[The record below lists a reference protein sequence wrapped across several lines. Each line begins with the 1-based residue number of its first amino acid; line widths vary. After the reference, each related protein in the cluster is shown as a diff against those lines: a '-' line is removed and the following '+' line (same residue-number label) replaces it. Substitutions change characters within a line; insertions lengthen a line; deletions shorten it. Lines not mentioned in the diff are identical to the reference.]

1 MNLLDDGKLREEL
14 FYSIALTLVPQIG
27 AVQGRVLVETM
38 GSAAAVFK
46 SRKQSLEK
54 IAGIGPVRAGN
65 IKNFDG
71 LNRVERELIFLEKFR
86 IRPLLFHQPGY
97 PNRLKHCEDPP
108 LVLFY
113 RGNADLEHQRIV
125 SIVGTRRPTEHG
137 KHCITQY
144 LEAWTGTEILVVSG
158 LAYGIDHTAHK
169 AALKNGLKTVAVM
182 ANGMD
187 IVYPAAHK
195 GLARDMTRHGGLLT
209 EFISGTQPDK
219 QNFPRRNRIVAGL
232 CDALLVVETDVKGG
246 SMITAE
252 LASGYN
258 REVFALPG
266 RINDDRSAGCNFLIR
281 ENRARLSL
289 DPDDLL
295 RFMNWDPPASRPRQ
309 QELFADLGEDER
321 AIVKALAMANLDIEQ
336 ARAIA
341 ELPWPRFH
349 TALLNLEIN
358 GTVRRLPGNIICLGK
373 GG

>member
-1 MNLLDDGKLREEL
+1 MNFLDDGKLREEL

-27 AVQGRVLVETM
+27 AVQARVLVETM
-38 GSAAAVFK
+38 GSAAAVFR
-46 SRKQSLEK
+46 SRKHSLEK

-65 IKNFDG
+65 IKGFDG

-86 IRPLLFHQPGY
+86 ITPLLFHQPGY

-113 RGNADLEHQRIV
+113 RGNADLEYPRIV

-137 KHCITQY
+137 KHCITEY
-144 LEAWTGTEILVVSG
+144 LEALAGTDILVVSG
-158 LAYGIDHTAHK
+158 LAYGIDHTVHK

-187 IVYPAAHK
+187 IIYPAAHK

-246 SMITAE
+246 SMITAD

-258 REVFALPG
+258 REVFAIPG
-266 RINDDRSAGCNFLIR
+266 RINDNRSAGCNFLIR
-281 ENRARLSL
+281 ENRARLSME
-289 DPDDLL
+289 PDDLL
-295 RFMNWDPPASRPRQ
+295 RFMNWEPSGSRPPQ
-309 QELFADLGEDER
+309 QELFPDMGEDER
-321 AIVKALAMANLDIEQ
+321 TIVQVLASASLDIEQ
-336 ARAIA
+336 VRAHA

-358 GTVRRLPGNIICLGK
+358 GMVRRLPGNIICLGK